1 MSLFHN
7 PGLLKPE
14 VLIRQFVARGEQLD
28 ELVEELRHERP
39 GHQLCI
45 GQRGMGKTTL
55 LCRVAVE
62 VARDADLAARWL
74 ALTFPEEQYNV
85 AALSDFWLNCLDA
98 AADALHDRGEGAAAT
113 ELDQFVA
120 GLPTEEAARTTLAL
134 DRLQQL
140 TRGGRG
146 LLLCIDNLQQVLGR
160 LTPTEQW
167 ALRDALGGDTPLVV
181 FAASPVLPADT
192 QAYEA
197 PFYDFFQLT
206 RLDALDFDAT
216 LAMLHALARQAERED
231 VSAALAAAPARLR
244 ALHTFTGGNPRTVAL
259 LFDVLLADPNE
270 GVQTA
275 LEALVD
281 RATPLYKARFEELAD
296 QAQVVFG
303 ALALA
308 WQPVT
313 AAQLAESTRLEVNTV
328 STQLTRLHR
337 DGLVLKV
344 EIPGQARTGFLVAE
358 RFFCLW
364 YLMRASRRL
373 RGRMLGLARALEALY
388 SPELLEQ
395 FARRSA
401 REAGNAEWLAAL
413 AQVAPGEGIRRAL
426 WARIPSEATP
436 ELVCEPDGLAFV
448 DRRERRKA
456 WFAERMAW
464 VAGLDCAARGVSME
478 AATFVALAVRPED
491 LGGGGDDDFWAFVR
505 TVDGPEWARMR
516 KAVSLAASLGID
528 PEASKE
534 DAEAA
539 SLACQYPGFVLLWG
553 RAGRPHR
560 AEAVIAAGDPC
571 IAITLSRT
579 SDDPVRVLDWCL
591 DHGAASALISFG
603 VLQEALK
610 LGLPEVALRAWHT
623 SQDHPALPAPT
634 PSPAPPSVEP
644 AEWAAAEV
652 ARLLAKHHPALAVD
666 VAPLLAK
673 PEERAVVLWRMAA
686 AVCPHPEALRRLAER
701 ARASDT
707 PYVPEAI
714 EIFLA
719 RDPRLLGA
727 FAPEYQAGIR
737 LVLKDLWPDF
747 EAESKKAPPKARRT
761 TRPPRRP

>member
-39 GHQLCI
+39 GHQLFI

-55 LCRVAVE
+55 LRRVAVE

-413 AQVAPGEGIRRAL
+413 AQVAPGEGIHRAL

-436 ELVCEPDGLAFV
+436 ELVCEPDGRAFV

-456 WFAERMAW
+456 WVAERRAW
-464 VAGLDCAARGVSME
+464 VAGLDCGAHGVSEE

-491 LGGGGDDDFWAFVR
+491 RGGGGDDDFWAFVSALA
-505 TVDGPEWARMR
+505 VPEWARMR
-516 KAVSLAASLGID
+516 KALLQAASLGID
-528 PEASKE
+528 PTVSRE

-539 SLACQYPGFVLLWG
+539 SLACDYPTFVLNWDSRFG
-553 RAGRPHR
+553 VVGAD
-560 AEAVIAAGDPC
+560 AVIAAGDPWL
-571 IAITLSRT
+571 AVTLARKN
-579 SDDPVRVLDWCL
+579 DDPARVLGWCL
-591 DHGAASALISFG
+591 DEGAHSALISFG
-603 VLQEALK
+603 VLHHAVE
-610 LGLPEVALRAWHT
+610 LGLPQLALRAWHA
-623 SQDHPALPAPT
+623 SQGDLALAGPT
-634 PSPAPPSVEP
+634 PSPTPSSFEP

-652 ARLLAKHHPALAVD
+652 ARLLADRHPALAVD
-666 VAPLLAK
+666 FMPVLAK
-673 PEERAVVLWRMAA
+673 PEQRAAALWRL
-686 AVCPHPEALRRLAER
+686 AVTVRSHPEALRRLAER
-701 ARASDT
+701 ARSTDT
-707 PYVPEAI
+707 PFVPEAI
-714 EIFLA
+714 DIFLA
-719 RDPRLLGA
+719 RDPRRLDA

-737 LVLKDLWPDF
+737 LALRELWPDF
-747 EAESKKAPPKARRT
+747 EVESKKAPPKARRT